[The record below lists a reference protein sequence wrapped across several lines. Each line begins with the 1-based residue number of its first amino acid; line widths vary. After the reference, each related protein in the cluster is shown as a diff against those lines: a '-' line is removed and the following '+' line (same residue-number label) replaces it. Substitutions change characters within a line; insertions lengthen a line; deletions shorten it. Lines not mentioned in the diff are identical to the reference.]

1 MSNIQFITNV
11 VLFEDGTVQVLAEST
26 TPDEVI
32 LQVLQVAVQTV
43 ASNVRPTNVRPANGL
58 RLVRDDEDDE

>member
-43 ASNVRPTNVRPANGL
+43 ASNVSPTNVRPANGL
-58 RLVRDDEDDE
+58 RLVRDNEDDE